1 MPSQRVL
8 AGISHDIAHHAGS
21 SVSWLHPHLHDACMV
36 AGVREATIDLIE
48 PVSYPD
54 GLPLVRPLYFALAAL
69 REKFLS
75 LLTAHGLDPAD
86 LHSAH
91 LRVQFPLLGA
101 DGYACRIRS
110 CLVSSRGRTFTA
122 CIDQ

>member
-1 MPSQRVL
+1 MPSQRSL

-21 SVSWLHPHLHDACMV
+21 SMSWLHPHLYKACVV
-36 AGVREATIDLIE
+36 AGVREATIDLME

-54 GLPLVRPLYFALAAL
+54 GLPLVRPLHFALAAL

-75 LLTAHGLDPAD
+75 LLTANGLGLAD
-86 LHSAH
+86 LRSAH

-101 DGYACRIRS
+101 DGYACQIHSR
-110 CLVSSRGRTFTA
+110 LESSRGRTFTA
-122 CIDQ
+122 RIDQ